1 MDLDRTIEQLRAAM
15 VQFAKGD
22 SKPVEDLCSHADD
35 VILANP
41 FGSTAVGWADVR
53 DALRYAASNFRDGN
67 VTGVDK
73 LGTFAAEDV
82 VTVFEIERWEARVG
96 DRADI
101 APFELRVSTTW
112 RLEDGAWKMVLRHAD
127 PIRTLDA
134 AGPLRAT

>member
-1 MDLDRTIEQLRAAM
+1 MDLDSAIEQSRAAM
-15 VQFAKGD
+15 AQFARGD

-41 FGSTAVGWADVR
+41 FGSTAVGCADVG
-53 DALRYAASNFRDGN
+53 DALRYAASKFRDGN
-67 VTGVDK
+67 VKGVDT
-73 LGTFAAEDV
+73 LATFAAEDV

-112 RLEDGAWKMVLRHAD
+112 RLEDGAWRIVLRHAD
-127 PIRTLDA
+127 PIRTMDA